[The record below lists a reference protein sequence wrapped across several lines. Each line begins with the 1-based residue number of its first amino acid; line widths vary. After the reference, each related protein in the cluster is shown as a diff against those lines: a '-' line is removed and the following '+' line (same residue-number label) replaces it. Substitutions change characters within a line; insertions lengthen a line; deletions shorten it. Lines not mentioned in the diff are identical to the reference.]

1 MRQARARLLCALL
14 AAAPVTAATGQSR
27 SDSAAARARVSLRP
41 LASLVVPGA
50 GQLLAHQDRA
60 AVYFAAELYTLN
72 RYLALHSAGRHDA
85 QRFRTLAYQVARRAY
100 ASSPRD
106 TVFEYYE
113 QMERFVRSGAFDT
126 DPGPGVAPEVDSRT
140 YNGSVWLLARRTF
153 WQNPDSAPPPTSS
166 EYQRALQFYEARA
179 VGPEFLWS
187 WQNSAL
193 EWQEY
198 RATIARSD
206 NAYRRAQ
213 NQLGVLLANHI
224 VSTIDAIVSARL
236 AALAR
241 RPATLETRLSPGV
254 AWRITVAF

>member
-1 MRQARARLLCALL
+1 MRHTRARLLCALL
-14 AAAPVTAATGQSR
+14 ATAPAAGARGQSR

-41 LASLVVPGA
+41 LASLALPGA
-50 GQLLAHQDRA
+50 GQLLAHEDRA

-72 RYLALHSAGRHDA
+72 RYLSLRAAGRHDA
-85 QRFRTLAYQVARRAY
+85 QRFRALAFQVARRAY
-100 ASSPRD
+100 ASSWRD

-126 DPGPGVAPEVDSRT
+126 DPGPGVAPEVDPRT

-153 WQNPDSAPPPTSS
+153 WQSPDSAPPPTSP

-187 WQNSAL
+187 WQNSDL

-198 RATIARSD
+198 RATIGRSD
-206 NAYRRAQ
+206 NAFRRAQ
-213 NQLGVLLANHI
+213 NQLGLLLANHV
-224 VSTIDAIVSARL
+224 VSTIDALVSARL

-241 RPATLETRLSPGV
+241 RPARLETQLSPNV
-254 AWRITVAF
+254 AWRVTVAF